1 MIRDGIDFSQRH
13 RVVIPLTFRK
23 TSNPNM
29 EYKPVTI
36 AALLIIIFLITFMG
50 YQFIGEN
57 VNLVSAPPFPFQRSL
72 ISGGNLR

>member
-1 MIRDGIDFSQRH
+1 MIRDGIDFLQRH

-57 VNLVSAPPFPFQRSL
+57 VKITCQYQHHPFLQRS
-72 ISGGNLR
+72 S